1 MPRRDTAYLLLSLP
15 KGTQCVPYERV
26 RYETV
31 KESRIFLFE
40 TYMLLYTN
48 IKYTIYCG

>member
-1 MPRRDTAYLLLSLP
+1 MAALKFSQV
-15 KGTQCVPYERV
+15 G
-26 RYETV
+26 YETV